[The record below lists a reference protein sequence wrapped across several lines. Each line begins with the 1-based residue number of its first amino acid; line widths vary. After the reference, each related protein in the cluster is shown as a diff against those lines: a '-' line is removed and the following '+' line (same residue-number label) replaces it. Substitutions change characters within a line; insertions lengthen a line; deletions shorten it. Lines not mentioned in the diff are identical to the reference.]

1 MKNILWVLAI
11 ISSVGLAALADS
23 VSVLWAKGESKL
35 SMYLLFLF
43 LLGPLVF
50 ITFGLVT
57 TKSGLAIAS
66 GVVNSLLVITS
77 ISIGLFV
84 FGEWSRISVS
94 QYIGMGLAIAGIA
107 LMLFF
112 PKNGH

>member
-11 ISSVGLAALADS
+11 IGSVGIAALADS
-23 VSVLWAKGESKL
+23 VSVLWVKGESKF
-35 SMYLLFLF
+35 SVYLLILF

-57 TKSGLAIAS
+57 TKSGLAVAS
-66 GVVNSLLVITS
+66 GMVNSLLVLTS

-84 FGEWSRISVS
+84 FGEWSRISAF
-94 QYIGMGLAIAGIA
+94 QYVGMIFAITGIA

-112 PKNGH
+112 PKNGN